1 MMRSNNI
8 DVKKINVEFGGADHV
23 FVSAM
28 FNNEYLFTL
37 LNENKDKQSNLYS
50 LSKLMGASGLIRA
63 TLFTS
68 NIGNLEKIKN
78 LQDKFPKSW
87 YKDLEIVV
95 QPPADEYDYSLSLWL
110 VMGDD
115 VTVTTAI
122 PA

>member
-1 MMRSNNI
+1 
-8 DVKKINVEFGGADHV
+8 
-23 FVSAM
+23 
-28 FNNEYLFTL
+28 
-37 LNENKDKQSNLYS
+37 
-50 LSKLMGASGLIRA
+50 MGASGLIRA

-115 VTVTTAI
+115 VTVTRDDRTKLI
-122 PA
+122 SQPDITWGRTVFKL